1 MPPPP
6 IHRFMKKFLI
16 VLLILIGVTS
26 QAQDLSAPEDDPL
39 IVSRI
44 EQWQNL
50 KFGLMMHWGI
60 YSQWGVVESW
70 SICNDT

>member
-1 MPPPP
+1 
-6 IHRFMKKFLI
+6 MKKFLI

-26 QAQDLSAPEDDPL
+26 QAQDLSAPEDDAL

-60 YSQWGVVESW
+60 YSQWGVVESL
-70 SICNDT
+70 SLIHI